1 MADRR
6 CGRQFGPRARER
18 ALRTQGKDFE
28 GVGAMSAMNCLP
40 AAVFLDAYGTLIS
53 WQPQRPP
60 ADVVHTGLRRAGL
73 ALPFETVERAL
84 ATEMAFYRDRQ
95 ASVRTPEQL
104 ARLRTESAE
113 VLRDQLGGPQVCRLS
128 SDSLLKLILAAFK
141 TRTLP
146 DVEPALHAL
155 RAAGMRTGVLSNFSY
170 LLPLLLDE
178 LGLAERLDPVVFS
191 AAIGAEKPDPSIFHT
206 AAKAVGTKPA
216 RCVLIGDDLTNDV
229 EGARGVGMPV
239 VWIARDGAAAPPGV
253 AVARSLSD
261 AVRLALAPGWPRLS
275 LPQE

>member
-1 MADRR
+1 
-6 CGRQFGPRARER
+6 
-18 ALRTQGKDFE
+18 
-28 GVGAMSAMNCLP
+28 MSATDRLP
-40 AAVFLDAYGTLIS
+40 TAVFLDAYGTLIS
-53 WQPQRPP
+53 WRPQRPP
-60 ADVVHTGLRRAGL
+60 AEVVHTGLRRAGL
-73 ALPFETVERAL
+73 ALPFETVESAL

-95 ASVRTPEQL
+95 ATVRTPEQL
-104 ARLRTESAE
+104 AQLRTESAE
-113 VLRDQLGGPQVCRLS
+113 VLRKGLGGPQVCRLS
-128 SDSLLKLILAAFK
+128 NAVLLKLILAAFE

-155 RAAGMRTGVLSNFSY
+155 RAAGVRAGVLSNFSY

-191 AAIGAEKPDPSIFHT
+191 AAVGAEKPDPDIFHT
-206 AAKAVGTKPA
+206 AAIAVGATPG

-239 VWIARDGAAAPPGV
+239 IWIARDGAAAPPGV

-261 AVRLALAPGWPRLS
+261 AARLALAPGWPRLS
-275 LPQE
+275 LPQG